1 MRLYLF
7 VLALA
12 LCGKVFAHGDED
24 HSHDEPPAP
33 VLAVPGVAGAV
44 EVPQRLADGSVF
56 VPKPVQRSL
65 GILTTQAQSGEFP
78 RVIELPGRVVADPNA
93 GGRVQALQAGT
104 VIAGPNGMATIG
116 QTVQQGDVL
125 ALLIPRLDAFE
136 RAEKE
141 ATLTELAARAAQIE
155 KQLNLFKQYGGGVP
169 QQQIDQAR
177 IELEGAKAR
186 HRLLSAALDA
196 RQPLIAPVSGVVAV
210 SHVGVG
216 QVVEVKEDLFEIVD
230 PKRLAIEALAFDPT
244 QVARLGSATARIGS
258 GGVIELDFIGAARSL
273 REQALPLLFRIR
285 ADDAVEAPFVAV
297 GQTLNV
303 LVQTADNQSGVAVP
317 ASALGRSGGNDV
329 VVWVHASAERFVPK
343 RVKAEPLDA
352 ARMLVL
358 EGLSGGEQVVTQGVQ
373 ALGQIR

>member
-1 MRLYLF
+1 MRLGCF
-7 VLALA
+7 ALALA
-12 LCGKVFAHGDED
+12 LSSQTFAHGGED

-33 VLAVPGVAGAV
+33 VVVVPGLAGAV
-44 EVPQRLADGSVF
+44 EAPQRLTDGSLF
-56 VPKPVQRSL
+56 VPKSAQRSL
-65 GILTTQAQSGEFP
+65 GVLTTAVQAGEFP
-78 RVIELPGRVVADPNA
+78 RVLELPGRVVADPNA
-93 GGRVQALQAGT
+93 GGRVQSLQAGT
-104 VIAGPNGMATIG
+104 IVAGPNGIATIG
-116 QTVQQGDVL
+116 QPVQQGDVL
-125 ALLIPRLDAFE
+125 AFLIPRLDAFD
-136 RAEKE
+136 RADKE

-177 IELEGAKAR
+177 IDLEGTRAR

-216 QVVEVKEDLFEIVD
+216 QVVDVKEDLFEIVD
-230 PKRLAIEALAFDPT
+230 PKRLAIEALAFDPS
-244 QVARLGSATARIGS
+244 QVARLGSASARIGS
-258 GGVIELDFIGAARSL
+258 GDVIELDYIGAARSL

-285 ADDAVEAPFVAV
+285 ADETVDAPFVAV

-303 LVQTADNQSGVAVP
+303 LVQTQTSRRGVAVP
-317 ASALGRSGGNDV
+317 TSAFGRTGTNDML
-329 VVWVHASAERFVPK
+329 VWVHASAERFEPR

-358 EGLSGGEQVVTQGVQ
+358 EGLSGGEQIVTQGVQ